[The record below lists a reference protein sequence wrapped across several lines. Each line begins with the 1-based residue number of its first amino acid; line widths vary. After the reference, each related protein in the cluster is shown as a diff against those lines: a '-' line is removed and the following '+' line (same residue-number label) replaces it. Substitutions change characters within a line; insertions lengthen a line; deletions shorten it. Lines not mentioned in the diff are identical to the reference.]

1 MSTVYLSSLQQRA
14 ASSSSTPSSRSN
26 SDSNNQGAFE
36 SCFAQGLD
44 LSEFESTTNNN
55 TSTAAISCASAT
67 LLPIIQR
74 RAQERHSN
82 DQEELRLQSKIQARA
97 LHIQNELKATTAVL
111 VNDDKDL
118 FLGSRELTNALVS
131 MHNNDHYGGGGGG
144 GGGGFSKNIVS
155 PTLKHKRH
163 TLNGNVMKTNKK
175 KQQHASTSAVKL
187 PQLSHRATTT
197 TNKKRTIAKKAVRA
211 KYH

>member
-1 MSTVYLSSLQQRA
+1 MSSLQQRA
-14 ASSSSTPSSRSN
+14 TSSSSTPSSHSN
-26 SDSNNQGAFE
+26 DISKSNNQGTFE

-44 LSEFESTTNNN
+44 LSEFESTSNNN
-55 TSTAAISCASAT
+55 MHTAAAAASRAASTAAISCASAT

-97 LHIQNELKATTAVL
+97 VYIQNELKATAV
-111 VNDDKDL
+111 DDKDL

-131 MHNNDHYGGGGGG
+131 MHDNDHYGGGGG
-144 GGGGFSKNIVS
+144 SKKVGS
-155 PTLKHKRH
+155 QTHKHRKH
-163 TLNGNVMKTNKK
+163 TLNVVIKKNKK
-175 KQQHASTSAVKL
+175 KQQYSGTSVKL
-187 PQLSHRATTT
+187 PQLSHHAA
-197 TNKKRTIAKKAVRA
+197 TNKKKTIAKKAVRA